1 MIAALAL
8 LLIPPPV
15 EPETVARALPEAVA
29 ARRAL
34 EARGAGRHG
43 AWPAA
48 DRAEIGRRLEDARE
62 YFWHGCVVR
71 ALLRTLPTQ
80 RPAQAV
86 TNGIMAE
93 CAVYRDE
100 YRAWTGLSLRA
111 AGRGDH
117 ARAARR
123 QLAGEE
129 ARVRAR
135 TLAAVVRNCN
145 QTAGP
150 PRTETR
156 PEC

>member
-1 MIAALAL
+1 MILALAL

-15 EPETVARALPEAVA
+15 EPETVARALPEAIA
-29 ARRAL
+29 ARRAI
-34 EARGAGRHG
+34 EARGIGRRG

-62 YFWHGCVVR
+62 YFWHGRVVR
-71 ALLRTLPTQ
+71 ALLRSLPTQ
-80 RPAQAV
+80 RQARAL
-86 TNGIMAE
+86 TDEIMGE

-111 AGRGDH
+111 AGRGDY

-123 QLAGEE
+123 QLSVEE
-129 ARVRAR
+129 AQVRSRAR
-135 TLAAVVRNCN
+135 AAVVRNCN
-145 QTAGP
+145 RTAGP
-150 PRTETR
+150 PGTR